1 MYENNATIKVKLG
14 ERKVRSGTKIV
25 GWTSKPTNSVKFIAA
40 EDERRRAFTI
50 KDDGLY
56 VYGGFVLFVK

>member
-1 MYENNATIKVKLG
+1 MKLG
-14 ERKVRSGTKIV
+14 ERKVRNGTKIV
-25 GWTSKPTNSVKFIAA
+25 GWTSKPTNNVKFIAA
-40 EDERRRAFTI
+40 EDERRRAFSI